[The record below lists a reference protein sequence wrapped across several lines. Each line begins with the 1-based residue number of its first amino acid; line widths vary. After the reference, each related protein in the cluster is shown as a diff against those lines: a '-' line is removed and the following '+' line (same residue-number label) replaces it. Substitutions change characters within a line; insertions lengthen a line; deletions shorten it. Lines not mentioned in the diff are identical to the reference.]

1 MQSSRPRPLRYTAV
15 ITVFMVIG
23 ASCGSAPAETEV
35 AVQEPTSTPVATP
48 VFEPT
53 PIGAPVSGSDVPTEI
68 VIQIPIVPAIALPDL
83 SELSE
88 SGQLVSLQLGELI
101 TSPVSGIEVVTASCQ
116 GEGGALTYSGSTGSD
131 IFEIDED
138 GAGTYRRETTEG
150 LVTVDVNSDG
160 SGEFYDETNG
170 LLTIKVDASGAGEYY
185 RSSPD
190 LGLTTVETT
199 SDGSGVYYERSPA
212 SLKTVTLTPD
222 GDGQFYAADESTR
235 VTILARADG
244 SGTYTLDE
252 GLFVFDGVTY
262 RAEQIDRSVTIVRGT
277 EGDWQLTDDGPDAV
291 VAVVVDADGA
301 GSFVRSGRSYLD
313 VSFDADGVSG
323 DTTVTVPPAP
333 VFVIQ
338 DRFPSIGRLGSLA
351 PPCATVIRFDSSL
364 LFDYN
369 SSNLRPEAEEVLT
382 GVAVAL
388 NDANQAIE
396 VNGHT
401 DARGDASYN
410 LELSL
415 DRAQAVEQA
424 LRALGLGVE
433 IAVNGFGEEQPV
445 APNEL
450 PDGTDDEA
458 GRAQNRRVE
467 IVIRD

>member
-1 MQSSRPRPLRYTAV
+1 MAAIAV
-15 ITVFMVIG
+15 MVIG
-23 ASCGSAPAETEV
+23 ASCGSAPATTPV
-35 AVQEPTSTPVATP
+35 AVQEPTATP
-48 VFEPT
+48 VPT
-53 PIGAPVSGSDVPTEI
+53 PVFATAPTVVPVSGTATPAEI
-68 VIQIPIVPAIALPDL
+68 VIEIPSIPAIALPDL
-83 SELSE
+83 SELGE

-101 TSPVSGIEVVTASCQ
+101 TSPISGIEVVAASCQ

-131 IFEIDED
+131 VFEIDED
-138 GAGTYRRETTEG
+138 GAGTYRRETIEG
-150 LVTVDVNSDG
+150 LVTVDVNADG

-185 RSSPD
+185 RSAPD
-190 LGLTTVETT
+190 QSLTTVETA
-199 SDGSGVYYERSPA
+199 SDGSGVYYERNPA

-222 GDGQFYAADESTR
+222 GDGQLYAADESTR
-235 VTILARADG
+235 LTVLARADG
-244 SGTYTLDE
+244 SGTYTRDE

-262 RAEQIDRSVTIVRGT
+262 RAERIDRSVSIVRGA
-277 EGDWQLTDDGPDAV
+277 EGDWQLTDDAPDAV
-291 VAVVVDADGA
+291 VAVTVDADGA
-301 GSFVRSGRSYLD
+301 GSYVRSGRSYLD
-313 VSFDADGVSG
+313 VSFGADGVSG
-323 DTTVTVPPAP
+323 ESIVTVPPAP
-333 VFVIQ
+333 VFAIQ
-338 DRFPSIGRLGSLA
+338 DRFPPIGRLGSLA

-369 SSNLRPEAEEVLT
+369 SSDLRSEADEVLA

-401 DARGDASYN
+401 DARGDAGYN

-424 LRALGLGVE
+424 LRDLGLGVE